1 MKKQESQAWLIVGV
15 LFVSWFLVWGGGPN
29 TGAVFFPPVLKYFGW
44 SRAKLSAGFAI
55 AAISAGAS
63 GPLIGWLV
71 DRIDVRK
78 VMVSGVALTCLGYA
92 GLSRTHTFNQ
102 FLICNF
108 VVGIGLCACTGI
120 PTSLVVANWFRERR
134 GLAMGL
140 ALCGASVGGAVMTVV
155 ANRVI
160 SAAGWRVGYLVIAA
174 PLAVIVIPLLLVF
187 VRSRPVVESQPQR
200 DVSAAPVVPIDLPGL
215 EVKEAL
221 VTRSLWLLTLIQF
234 LGASVFAGL
243 GQHFV
248 AYLIGIGYTATFA
261 ARTLS
266 VMFLLTIFGNLLSG
280 PMADRINA
288 RLVLTGTWVLGAI
301 AMLALLGAAHVAAL
315 GIHVLLVGFVLGA
328 TGVLTPLLMLE
339 SLGIRR
345 LGSLMGISGVFGT
358 LGFAAGPVVTG
369 RIYDVTGSYTIAL
382 WLYVAMSIAC
392 ALAVFACRPFER
404 EQERIAATRA
414 AS

>member
-1 MKKQESQAWLIVGV
+1 MKKQESQAWLIVGI

-29 TGAVFFPPVLKYFGW
+29 TGSVFFRPVLKYFGW

-55 AAISAGAS
+55 AALSAGIS

-78 VMVSGVALTCLGYA
+78 VMVTGVALTFLGFA

-102 FLICNF
+102 FLACNLI
-108 VVGIGLCACTGI
+108 VGVGLCACTGI
-120 PTSLVVANWFRERR
+120 PSSLVIANWFRERR

-140 ALCGASVGGAVMTVV
+140 ALCGASLGGAVMTIV
-155 ANRVI
+155 ANYVI
-160 SAAGWRVGYLVIAA
+160 SRWGWRVGYLVIAA
-174 PLAVIVIPLLLVF
+174 PMLVIVIPLLLMY
-187 VRSRPVVESQPQR
+187 VRTRPTAETQPLP
-200 DVSAAPVVPIDLPGL
+200 DASAPPLAPVELPGL
-215 EVKEAL
+215 EVREAL
-221 VTRSLWLLTLIQF
+221 ATRSLWLLTLVQF

-261 ARTLS
+261 ARMLS
-266 VMFLLTIFGNLLSG
+266 AMFLLTVFGNLLSG
-280 PMADRINA
+280 PMADRSTA
-288 RLVLTGTWVLGAI
+288 RAVLAGTWIVTAV
-301 AMLALLGAAHVAAL
+301 AMVALLYAGHVTAL
-315 GIHVLLVGFVLGA
+315 GLHVLLIGFVLGA

-345 LGSLMGISGVFGT
+345 FGSLMGISGVFGT

-382 WLYVAMSIAC
+382 WLFVAASIVC
-392 ALAVFACRPFER
+392 AIAVLACRPFEE
-404 EQERIAATRA
+404 EQAKFARTSAAA
-414 AS
+414 

>member
-1 MKKQESQAWLIVGV
+1 MKKNESQSWLIVGV
-15 LFVSWFLVWGGGPN
+15 LFVSWFLVWGAGPN
-29 TGAVFFPPVLKYFGW
+29 TGSVFFPPVLKYFGW

-63 GPLIGWLV
+63 GPLIGWLL

-108 VVGIGLCACTGI
+108 VIGIGLCACTGI
-120 PTSLVVANWFRERR
+120 PTSLVIANWFRERR

-140 ALCGASVGGAVMTVV
+140 ALCGGSVGGAVMTVV
-155 ANRVI
+155 VNRVI
-160 SAAGWRVGYLVIAA
+160 SAADWRVAYVVIAVPMA
-174 PLAVIVIPLLLVF
+174 AIVIPLLIFF
-187 VRSRPVVESQPQR
+187 VRSSPNAESQNR
-200 DVSAAPVVPIDLPGL
+200 DDAPSAPVTPIELPGL
-215 EVKEAL
+215 EVKEAFA
-221 VTRSLWLLTLIQF
+221 TRSLWLLTLLQF

-243 GQHFV
+243 AQHFV
-248 AYLIGIGYTATFA
+248 AYMIGIGYTPTFS
-261 ARTLS
+261 ARALS

-280 PMADRINA
+280 PMADRINTRA
-288 RLVLTGTWVLGAI
+288 VLGVSWLLSAI
-301 AMLALLGAAHVAAL
+301 AMLALLSAAHIAAL
-315 GIHVLLVGFVLGA
+315 AVHVLIVGFVLGA

-339 SLGIRR
+339 SFGIKR
-345 LGSLMGISGVFGT
+345 LGSLMGLSGVFGT
-358 LGFAAGPVVTG
+358 LGFAAGPVLTG

-382 WLYVAMSIAC
+382 WLYVAMSIVC
-392 ALAVFACRPFER
+392 ALAVFACRPFEQ
-404 EQERIAATRA
+404 EQELGATTLA

>member
-1 MKKQESQAWLIVGV
+1 MKKNKSQARLIVGV

-29 TGAVFFPPVLKYFGW
+29 TGSVFFPPVLKYFGW

-63 GPLIGWLV
+63 GPLIGWLL

-108 VVGIGLCACTGI
+108 VIGIGLCACTGI
-120 PTSLVVANWFRERR
+120 PTALVVANWFRDRR

-140 ALCGASVGGAVMTVV
+140 TLCGGSVGGAVMTVIV
-155 ANRVI
+155 NRVI
-160 SAAGWRVGYLVIAA
+160 SAADWRAAYVVIAVPMA
-174 PLAVIVIPLLLVF
+174 AIVIPLLLFF
-187 VRSRPVVESQPQR
+187 VRTRPEAERPSLH
-200 DVSAAPVVPIDLPGL
+200 DASAPLVAPIELPGL
-215 EVKEAL
+215 EVKEAFA
-221 VTRSLWLLTLIQF
+221 TRSLWLLTLLQF

-243 GQHFV
+243 AQHFV
-248 AYLIGIGYTATFA
+248 AYLIGIGYTPTFS
-261 ARTLS
+261 ARALS
-266 VMFLLTIFGNLLSG
+266 IMFLLTIFGNLLSG
-280 PMADRINA
+280 PLADRINTRA
-288 RLVLTGTWVLGAI
+288 VLGVSWLLSAI
-301 AMLALLGAAHVAAL
+301 AMFALLDASHVAAL
-315 GIHVLLVGFVLGA
+315 AIHVLIVGFVLGA

-358 LGFAAGPVVTG
+358 LGFAAGPVLTG
-369 RIYDVTGSYTIAL
+369 RIFDVTGSYTIAL
-382 WLYVAMSIAC
+382 WLYIAMSVAC
-392 ALAVFACRPFER
+392 ALSVFACRPFEQ
-404 EQERIAATRA
+404 EQELRAPARA

>member
-29 TGAVFFPPVLKYFGW
+29 TGSVFFPPVLKYFGW

-63 GPLIGWLV
+63 GPLIGWLL

-78 VMVSGVALTCLGYA
+78 VMVSGVALTCLGFA

-108 VVGIGLCACTGI
+108 VIGVGLCACTGI
-120 PTSLVVANWFRERR
+120 PTYLVIANWFRERR

-140 ALCGASVGGAVMTVV
+140 ALCGGSVGGAVMTVI
-155 ANRVI
+155 ANHVI
-160 SAAGWRVGYLVIAA
+160 AAAGWRVGYLVIAV
-174 PLAVIVIPLLLVF
+174 PMAVIVIPLLLLF
-187 VRSRPVVESQPQR
+187 VRSRPPVESPSLQ
-200 DVSAAPVVPIDLPGL
+200 DASAPPIAPIELPGL
-215 EVKEAL
+215 EVKEAFA
-221 VTRSLWLLTLIQF
+221 TRSLWLLTLVQF

-248 AYLIGIGYTATFA
+248 AYLIGIGYTATFS
-261 ARTLS
+261 ARALS

-280 PMADRINA
+280 PLADRINT
-288 RLVLTGTWVLGAI
+288 RLVLGCSWILSAI
-301 AMLALLGAAHVAAL
+301 AMFALLGASHVAAL
-315 GIHVLLVGFVLGA
+315 AIHVLIVGFVLGA

-358 LGFAAGPVVTG
+358 LGFAAGPVLTG

-382 WLYVAMSIAC
+382 WLYVAMSLAC
-392 ALAVFACRPFER
+392 ALAVFACRPFE
-404 EQERIAATRA
+404 QAQDLSAHTRA